1 MVIIMKSRENDFEDI
16 EPIEFYKLANELNEI
31 KKDLNSTNASI
42 NRTIYMRIYYAVFLF
57 LREWM
62 KKFTDYQSWPK
73 GEHKRLAKYIRFHG
87 PFDNETNEIIYR
99 KLIRLKKLRNQS
111 DYKLEVPEKNSPK
124 YNRWDFTSINE
135 AFQIAEDIVIPFKGL
150 QTN

>member
-1 MVIIMKSRENDFEDI
+1 MVIIMKNREKDFEDI
-16 EPIEFYKLANELNEI
+16 EPAEFYKLANELNEI

-57 LREWM
+57 LREWT
-62 KKFTDYQSWPK
+62 KKFTNYQSWPK
-73 GEHKRLAKYIRFHG
+73 GEHTRLAKYIRFHG

-111 DYKLEVPEKNSPK
+111 DYKLEVPKKYSPK
-124 YNRWDFTSINE
+124 YNRWDFTSINS
-135 AFQIAEDIVIPFKGL
+135 AFQIAEDIINKFNEL